1 MKDALPAFVTRRLDP
16 EARYGLRVTLL
27 AVAFVLV
34 TVPFTYLLLE
44 VLAKGPLT
52 DLDASVANWMNGWVH
67 RSPWLVRTLEI
78 VSWFGLPLWL
88 GVLVTTGSIYVFWR
102 GRRRLAIYLVVT
114 VVGGSL
120 VDTAVKLAVN
130 RPRPRVDHPLDTAF
144 GTSFPSGHA
153 MASTITYGALV
164 LVFLPILGR
173 RGRLVAI
180 CCACA
185 TVLLIGSSRLLLG
198 VHFVTDVVGGYVLG
212 LAWLLAATSVF
223 GIWRKEEGKRPA
235 DLTEGVEPEAAADL
249 KGEGDRS
256 AAVSA
261 GAAP

>member
-1 MKDALPAFVTRRLDP
+1 VKGALPAFVTRRLDP
-16 EARYGLRVTLL
+16 EARYGLRVTML

-34 TVPFTYLLLE
+34 TVPFSYLLSE

-52 DLDASVANWMNGWVH
+52 KNDENVANWMIGWVH
-67 RSPWLVRTLEI
+67 GSPWLVRTLEV

-88 GVLVTTGSIYVFWR
+88 GVMVTVGSIFVFRR

-130 RPRPRVDHPLDTAF
+130 RPRPHVDHPLDTAF

-164 LVFLPILGR
+164 LVFLPVLGR
-173 RGRLVAI
+173 RSRLVAI
-180 CCACA
+180 AA
-185 TVLLIGSSRLLLG
+185 SIVVVLLIGSSRLLLG
-198 VHFVTDVVGGYVLG
+198 VHFISDVVGGYVLG
-212 LAWLLAATSVF
+212 LAWLLAATAVF

-235 DLTEGVEPEAAADL
+235 DLTAGVEPEA
-249 KGEGDRS
+249 
-256 AAVSA
+256 
-261 GAAP
+261 GAALRGETVPA